1 MPARAR
7 RRARTGSTAAPRRW
21 ASAHIEVTPLD
32 IDQVRRVLL
41 SNSERPLPVRGGVQR
56 LRQMAWP
63 GGGPHRPNFDGAY
76 KVITLKANSC
86 LAAGCDELLPVPD
99 LCLRSTPVLRGMMTC
114 GTCLYLRCEG
124 GTEASVS
131 VHGEGFGECTGAG
144 RKAQSASWRG
154 SGVPQSGGSA
164 RSGPFFHAK
173 SSGRF
178 G

>member
-21 ASAHIEVTPLD
+21 ASAHIEATPLD

-41 SNSERPLPVRGGVQR
+41 SNSEWPLPVRGGVQR

-99 LCLRSTPVLRGMMTC
+99 LCLRPTPALRGMMTC
-114 GTCLYLRCEG
+114 GTEPEPGSRGNTGIRARVHDG
-124 GTEASVS
+124 GGWSCIS
-131 VHGEGFGECTGAG
+131 AG
-144 RKAQSASWRG
+144 REALHKLGRG
-154 SGVPQSGGSA
+154 CGVPEVGGSA
-164 RSGPFFHAK
+164 RKRHFFAATGPDQV
-173 SSGRF
+173 
-178 G
+178 

>member
-21 ASAHIEVTPLD
+21 ASAHIKATPLD

-86 LAAGCDELLPVPD
+86 LCAGCELLLPVLD
-99 LCLRSTPVLRGMMTC
+99 LCLQPTPTTRGIRPC
-114 GTCLYLRCEG
+114 GTCLCLRCEG

-164 RSGPFFHAK
+164 R
-173 SSGRF
+173 
-178 G
+178 